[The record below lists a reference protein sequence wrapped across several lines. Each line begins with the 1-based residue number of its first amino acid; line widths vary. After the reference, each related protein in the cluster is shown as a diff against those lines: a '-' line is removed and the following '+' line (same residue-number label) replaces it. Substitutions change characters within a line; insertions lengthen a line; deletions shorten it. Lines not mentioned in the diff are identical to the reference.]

1 MDCKT
6 KTMKIITLLLC
17 LVISISSFAQN
28 TKYFRHLRYNHIS
41 PFIEITGVHAIDST
55 TASKTSHYIFKFDTI
70 GRIAEIINNHYHTEK
85 VHPLASLGTYKV
97 IFTYKENKEI
107 RTFYDPNNRRITN
120 DRNVY
125 KEIYLTDNNNV
136 KKQLNFYDLNDK
148 PIESNWKI
156 AEYKWQQTEK
166 YIVEKRYNLQKELVN
181 LSPYFEFGITGIIID
196 TNGVPQGHYNLNE
209 KLEIIDNYYG
219 TASYQDTYDNS
230 GNHIK
235 YTYHNKNNELVM
247 NQWNYAIGEKIYDNL
262 GNNVQ
267 LNLYDTKNK
276 IVDARYIYS
285 NVSIT
290 ESPIATKKDS
300 VEIKKISLGYLEALQ
315 QLKPELMD
323 KVLNDNLN
331 KITIGYDRNEMKQI
345 GRATTKAQMI
355 EFAKT
360 WNKTGT
366 RFPFNPENKIKI
378 LDIYNRIA
386 TIKLISDNW
395 IEYLQLIKLD
405 GNWEIMNLIWQYRD
419 IKMYKE

>member
-1 MDCKT
+1 MEYKT
-6 KTMKIITLLLC
+6 KTMKLVTLLLC
-17 LVISISSFAQN
+17 LGISISSFAQN
-28 TKYFRHLRYNHIS
+28 TKYYRQLRYNHVS
-41 PFIEITGVHAIDST
+41 PFIEIRGVHPIDST
-55 TASKTSHYIFKFDTI
+55 TASKTSHYIFKYDTFS
-70 GRIAEIINNHYHTEK
+70 RISEIINNHYHTEK

-97 IFTYKENKEI
+97 VFTYIENKEI
-107 RTFYDPNNRRITN
+107 RTFYDPNDKRITN
-120 DRNVY
+120 DRDVY
-125 KEIYLTDNNNV
+125 KEIYLMDNNNV

-148 PIESNWKI
+148 PIESNWEI

-181 LSPYFEFGITGIIID
+181 LSPYFKFGITGIIID
-196 TNGVPQGHYNLNE
+196 TNGIPKGHYNLNE
-209 KLEIIDNYYG
+209 KLEVINNHYG
-219 TASYQDTYDNS
+219 TASYQDTYDAS

-247 NQWNYAIGEKIYDNL
+247 NQWNYAIGEKIYDKL
-262 GNNVQ
+262 GNNIQ

-276 IVDARYIYS
+276 ILDIQHRYS
-285 NVSIT
+285 NVSIK

-300 VEIKKISLGYLEALQ
+300 LDIKKISLGYLEALQ

-323 KVLNDNLN
+323 QVLNDSLN
-331 KITIGYDRNEMKQI
+331 KITIGYDRKEMKEI

-355 EFAKT
+355 EFAKN

-366 RFPFNPENKIKI
+366 RFPFNPENQIKI

-395 IEYLQLIKLD
+395 VEYLQLIKLD

-419 IKMYKE
+419 VKMYKE

>member
-41 PFIEITGVHAIDST
+41 PFIEITGVHPIDST
-55 TASKTSHYIFKFDTI
+55 TASKTSHYIFKFDTL

-219 TASYQDTYDNS
+219 TASYQDTYDNL

>member
-148 PIESNWKI
+148 PIESNWEI
-156 AEYKWQQTEK
+156 AEYK
-166 YIVEKRYNLQKELVN
+166 
-181 LSPYFEFGITGIIID
+181 
-196 TNGVPQGHYNLNE
+196 
-209 KLEIIDNYYG
+209 
-219 TASYQDTYDNS
+219 
-230 GNHIK
+230 
-235 YTYHNKNNELVM
+235 
-247 NQWNYAIGEKIYDNL
+247 
-262 GNNVQ
+262 
-267 LNLYDTKNK
+267 
-276 IVDARYIYS
+276 
-285 NVSIT
+285 
-290 ESPIATKKDS
+290 
-300 VEIKKISLGYLEALQ
+300 
-315 QLKPELMD
+315 
-323 KVLNDNLN
+323 
-331 KITIGYDRNEMKQI
+331 
-345 GRATTKAQMI
+345 
-355 EFAKT
+355 
-360 WNKTGT
+360 
-366 RFPFNPENKIKI
+366 
-378 LDIYNRIA
+378 
-386 TIKLISDNW
+386 
-395 IEYLQLIKLD
+395 
-405 GNWEIMNLIWQYRD
+405 
-419 IKMYKE
+419 